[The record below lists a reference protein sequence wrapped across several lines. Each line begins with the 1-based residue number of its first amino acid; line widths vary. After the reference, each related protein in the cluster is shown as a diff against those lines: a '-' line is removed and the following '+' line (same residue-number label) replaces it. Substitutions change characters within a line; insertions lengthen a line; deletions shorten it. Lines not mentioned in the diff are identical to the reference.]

1 MYTQPA
7 RDGGKSAFFQSPVFG
22 LSPVFRVKNRTESG
36 PFDGLICKLSGKKR
50 IFKIGQNL
58 TDLEANM

>member
-1 MYTQPA
+1 MEESPV
-7 RDGGKSAFFQSPVFG
+7 FFQSPVFG
-22 LSPVFRVKNRTESG
+22 LSPVFRVKNKTESV
-36 PFDGLICKLSGKKR
+36 PFGGLICQLSEEKR

>member
-1 MYTQPA
+1 MFSLSLWGA
-7 RDGGKSAFFQSPVFG
+7 LG
-22 LSPVFRVKNRTESG
+22 LESISSLVRVKNRTESG
-36 PFDGLICKLSGKKR
+36 PYDGLICQLSGEKR